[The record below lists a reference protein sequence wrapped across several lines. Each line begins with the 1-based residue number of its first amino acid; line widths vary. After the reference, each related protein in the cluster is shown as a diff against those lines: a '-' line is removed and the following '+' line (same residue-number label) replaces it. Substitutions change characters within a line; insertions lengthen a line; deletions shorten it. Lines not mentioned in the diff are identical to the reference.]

1 MKKLFILSLIILG
14 SALSA
19 SSQGNYVYQPDSA
32 TIYFDTITNPQW
44 YYGGVWN
51 FKCSYDT
58 DGLLKHLLVDVVHG
72 EECLTRDYKYEYDDN
87 HNIVTSHYVGYDCQS
102 SGIQY
107 KTENV
112 FQQNL
117 IRSQTKY
124 VFSLHKRW
132 SFADSTTYQYDESNR
147 LALTEYYNASRVHTK
162 TVQNDYDDHERI
174 VTTIQ
179 LKDDGVWEPV
189 KRVTQIYSDSDDVL
203 SSQTESFHDGYFVNS
218 DKVTYSYD
226 GQNHCTSVLTQ
237 KWENETWENVKCVE
251 NSYDEQGCLIV
262 AKLMKWQE
270 GAFVD
275 ANRAVYEL
283 NEVGYPAVVSFEKW
297 NGDEWVEGTWVSDFS
312 VYSEGYL
319 NRQNKELCNRDVIRI
334 EIHYANTP
342 MPDYDVDEYSI
353 EQGFCTVYPNPTN
366 GMVTITGLNLRQAEV
381 VNTLGQRVA
390 IVHGEGNQLSINISN
405 LPAGIYFVNITDEE
419 GRKCVRKVV
428 KE

>member
-1 MKKLFILSLIILG
+1 
-14 SALSA
+14 
-19 SSQGNYVYQPDSA
+19 
-32 TIYFDTITNPQW
+32 
-44 YYGGVWN
+44 
-51 FKCSYDT
+51 
-58 DGLLKHLLVDVVHG
+58 
-72 EECLTRDYKYEYDDN
+72 
-87 HNIVTSHYVGYDCQS
+87 
-102 SGIQY
+102 
-107 KTENV
+107 
-112 FQQNL
+112 
-117 IRSQTKY
+117 
-124 VFSLHKRW
+124 
-132 SFADSTTYQYDESNR
+132 
-147 LALTEYYNASRVHTK
+147 
-162 TVQNDYDDHERI
+162 
-174 VTTIQ
+174 
-179 LKDDGVWEPV
+179 
-189 KRVTQIYSDSDDVL
+189 
-203 SSQTESFHDGYFVNS
+203 
-218 DKVTYSYD
+218 
-226 GQNHCTSVLTQ
+226 VLTQ

-390 IVHGEGNQLSINISN
+390 IVHGEGNQLSVNISN
-405 LPAGIYFVNITDEE
+405 LPAGIYFVNVTDEE